1 MRSAFLVI
9 AGAVL
14 VSVLGAAHAAT
25 DPATVLNA
33 YRAASG
39 GDAWHAKAVMKT
51 ESKLT
56 GQGLTGTDTSITD
69 LRTGNSVERYTLG
82 PASGAEGFD
91 GKDAW
96 EQGPNGEVNLQ
107 KGGDGLQLARNV
119 AYQNANLWWRA
130 DFGGAKVEA
139 LADRPCG
146 KSTCAALEIAPKG
159 GLPFQAW
166 FDRSSHL
173 LDRTVLHIGART
185 TTVLLSDY
193 RSVDGVRV
201 PFKTVVDNGHGQQ
214 YLQTV
219 TVTSVTFLPGQPV
232 ATYAP
237 PASHI
242 KDVAIANGATQTM
255 FPFRLLNNHI
265 YTDAWVNGQGPLL
278 FIVDTGGENILVPS
292 TAKVLG
298 LKTEGAMAGTG
309 VGSKTVSVGLAK
321 VKSLKVGKAA
331 FKDQIV
337 YVMDFIPNNVEGV
350 DVEGMLGFTVFK
362 RFVTRIDYGKH
373 EITLIE
379 PDHFDPKDAGT
390 PIPFVFNGDLP
401 EVEGTFDGIR
411 GKFDIDTGSRA
422 SLTLTGPFAKQHGL
436 RAANPKGVVAV
447 DGWGVGGSSRSY
459 VMRGRELAIGPLKI
473 PGVVTAMSLQ
483 KKGSFASPAYQ
494 GNIGGGVLKRF
505 IVTFDYANHVM
516 YLKPLPQ
523 PVADLDTYDRAG
535 MWINAA
541 KGGMEVMDVTANG
554 PAAKA
559 GVKTG
564 DVITQ
569 VNGKPATSTPVYEL
583 RRMLRDELPGTVVHF
598 TTKRGGQMR
607 ELAVTLR
614 DQI

>member
-1 MRSAFLVI
+1 MRSVLLVI
-9 AGAVL
+9 VGAAL
-14 VSVLGAAHAAT
+14 VSVVGAAHAAT

-39 GDAWHAKAVMKT
+39 GDAWRGKAVMKV
-51 ESKLT
+51 EAKLT
-56 GQGLTGTDTSITD
+56 GQGLTGTDTALTD
-69 LRTGNSVERYTLG
+69 LQTGNSVERYTLG

-91 GKDAW
+91 GENAW

-107 KGGDGLQLARNV
+107 QGGDGLQRARNA
-119 AYQNANLWWRA
+119 AYRNANLWWRA

-139 LADRPCG
+139 LAARPCG
-146 KSTCAALEIAPKG
+146 KSTCTVLEITPKG

-166 FDRSSHL
+166 FDQSSHL
-173 LDRTVLHIGART
+173 LDRTVLHVGART
-185 TTVLLSDY
+185 TTVSVSDY
-193 RSVDGVRV
+193 RIVDGVRV
-201 PFKTVVDNGHGQQ
+201 PFKTIVDSGHGPQ

-219 TVTSVTFLPGQPV
+219 TATSVTFLPAQPV
-232 ATYAP
+232 ATWAP

-242 KDVAIANGATQTM
+242 KDVAIAGATQTT

-265 YTDAWVNGQGPLL
+265 YTDAWVNGKGPLL

-292 TAKVLG
+292 TARSLG
-298 LKTEGAMAGTG
+298 IKTEGAMAGTG
-309 VGSKTVSVGLAK
+309 VGNKAVSVGLAK
-321 VKSLKVGKAA
+321 VKSLKVGKAD

-337 YVMDFIPNNVEGV
+337 YVMDFIPNDVEGV
-350 DVEGMLGFTVFK
+350 DIKGMLGFTVFK
-362 RFVTRIDYGKH
+362 RFVTRVDYGRH

-390 PIPFVFNGDLP
+390 PVPFVFNGDLP
-401 EVEGTFDGIR
+401 EVEGMFDGIP

-459 VMRGRELAIGPLKI
+459 VIRGRELAIGPVKI
-473 PGVVTAMSLQ
+473 PGVVTALSLQ
-483 KKGSFASPAYQ
+483 EKGAFASPAYQ

-505 IVTFDYANHVM
+505 VVTFDYANHVM

-523 PVADLDTYDRAG
+523 PVDDLDTYDRAG
-535 MWINAA
+535 MWVNAA
-541 KGGMEVMDVTANG
+541 KGGMQVMDVTADG
-554 PAAKA
+554 PAAQA
-559 GVKTG
+559 GIEVG
-564 DVITQ
+564 DVITR
-569 VNGKPATSTPVYEL
+569 VNGKPATSIPVYEF
-583 RRMLRDELPGTVVHF
+583 RRMLRDEPPGTSVRFAV
-598 TTKRGGQMR
+598 KRGNTTR
-607 ELAVTLR
+607 EIAVTLR

>member
-1 MRSAFLVI
+1 MRSVLLVI
-9 AGAVL
+9 VGAAL
-14 VSVLGAAHAAT
+14 VSVVGAAHAAT

-39 GDAWHAKAVMKT
+39 GDAWRGKAVMKV
-51 ESKLT
+51 EAKLT
-56 GQGLTGTDTSITD
+56 GQGLTGTDTALTD
-69 LRTGNSVERYTLG
+69 LQTGNSVERYTLG

-91 GKDAW
+91 GENAW

-107 KGGDGLQLARNV
+107 QGGDGLQRARNA
-119 AYQNANLWWRA
+119 AYRNANLWWRA

-139 LADRPCG
+139 LAARPCG
-146 KSTCAALEIAPKG
+146 KSTCTVLEITPKG

-166 FDRSSHL
+166 FDQSSHL
-173 LDRTVLHIGART
+173 LDRTVLHVGART
-185 TTVLLSDY
+185 TTVSVSDY
-193 RSVDGVRV
+193 RIVDGVRV
-201 PFKTVVDNGHGQQ
+201 PFKTVVDSGHGPQ

-219 TVTSVTFLPGQPV
+219 TATSVTFLPAQPV
-232 ATYAP
+232 ATWAP

-242 KDVAIANGATQTM
+242 KDVAIAGATQTT

-265 YTDAWVNGQGPLL
+265 YTDAWVNGKGPLL

-292 TAKVLG
+292 TARSLG
-298 LKTEGAMAGTG
+298 IKTEGAMAGTG
-309 VGSKTVSVGLAK
+309 VGNKAVSVGLAK
-321 VKSLKVGKAA
+321 VKSLKVGKAD

-337 YVMDFIPNNVEGV
+337 YVMDFIPNDVEGV
-350 DVEGMLGFTVFK
+350 DIKGMLGFTVFK
-362 RFVTRIDYGKH
+362 RFVTRVDYGRH

-390 PIPFVFNGDLP
+390 PVPFVFNGDLP
-401 EVEGTFDGIR
+401 EVEGMFDGIP

-459 VMRGRELAIGPLKI
+459 VIRGRELAIGPVKI
-473 PGVVTAMSLQ
+473 PGVVTALSLQ
-483 KKGSFASPAYQ
+483 EKGAFASPAYQ

-505 IVTFDYANHVM
+505 VVTFDYANHVM

-523 PVADLDTYDRAG
+523 PVDDLDTYDRAG
-535 MWINAA
+535 MWVNAA
-541 KGGMEVMDVTANG
+541 KGGMQVMDVTADG
-554 PAAKA
+554 PAAQA
-559 GVKTG
+559 GIEVG
-564 DVITQ
+564 DVITR
-569 VNGKPATSTPVYEL
+569 VNGKPATSIPVYEF
-583 RRMLRDELPGTVVHF
+583 RRMLRDEPPGTSVRFAV
-598 TTKRGGQMR
+598 KRGNTTR
-607 ELAVTLR
+607 EIAVTLR